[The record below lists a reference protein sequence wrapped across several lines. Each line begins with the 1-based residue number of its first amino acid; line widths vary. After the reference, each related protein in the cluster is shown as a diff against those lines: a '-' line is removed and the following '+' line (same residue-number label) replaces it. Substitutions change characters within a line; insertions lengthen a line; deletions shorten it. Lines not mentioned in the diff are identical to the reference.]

1 MLDVMNQSDKQLM
14 GKAAMVTGVSFVLSR
29 FMLGNFLFT
38 IPLMVLA
45 PKISDRRYALVPVAA
60 VALLTTI
67 ISLFQARG
75 ALGDPAGRLLLGIG
89 LFIPLVLLVASAVWI
104 YLDDQ
109 RTMVRY
115 LASAAFGVVASIGL
129 VIWLSSGSAS
139 VAEVDAIMLE
149 TFSALFGQL
158 DGNSGTLSARDLE
171 MVYRM
176 SVLVS
181 GSILVPLT
189 MGLVGFASFMA
200 MSYLGRNDG
209 DFTKRVSNWSIPYDT
224 LWVFLGSW
232 TVVLFMMILKAPYL
246 GRALV
251 MNVALGSCVLYAI
264 QGMAIVMHFVRRK
277 GLPISG
283 GRLMISLFL
292 IAFLVP
298 GLNVLVVFLLPLL
311 GVLETWIVFRKDE

>member
-264 QGMAIVMHFVRRK
+264 QGLAIVMHFVRRK

>member
-1 MLDVMNQSDKQLM
+1 MNQSEKQLM
-14 GKAAMVTGVSFVLSR
+14 GKAAMVTGVSFILSR
-29 FMLGNFLFT
+29 LMLGNFLFT

-45 PKISDRRYALVPVAA
+45 PKISDRRHALIPVAA
-60 VALLTTI
+60 VTLLTLI
-67 ISLFQARG
+67 VSLFQARG
-75 ALGDPAGRLLLGIG
+75 ALSDPAGRLLLSIG

-115 LASAAFGVVASIGL
+115 LASCAFGVVASVGL
-129 VIWLSSGSAS
+129 VILFSSGSES
-139 VAEVDAIMLE
+139 VAQVDAIMLE
-149 TFSALFGQL
+149 SFRALFGQL
-158 DGNSGTLSARDLE
+158 DGGSGTLTARDLE
-171 MVYRM
+171 KVYRLSVM
-176 SVLVS
+176 VSGSVLV
-181 GSILVPLT
+181 PLC

-200 MSYLGRNDG
+200 MSYLGRNDES
-209 DFTKRVSNWSIPYDT
+209 FSKRVPRWSIPYET

-232 TVVLFMMILKAPYL
+232 TVVLFLMIFKAPVL
-246 GRALV
+246 GRALAL
-251 MNVALGSCVLYAI
+251 NVALGSCVLYAI
-264 QGMAIVMHFVRRK
+264 QGMAIIMHYVQRK

-283 GRLMISLFL
+283 GRLMMSLFL

>member
-1 MLDVMNQSDKQLM
+1 MLDGMDQSEKQLM
-14 GKAAMVTGVSFVLSR
+14 VRAALVAGVSFVLSR

-45 PKISDRRYALVPVAA
+45 PKISDRRYALIPVAA
-60 VALLTTI
+60 VGLLTMVV
-67 ISLFQARG
+67 SLFQAPG
-75 ALGDPAGRLLLGIG
+75 ALAESAGRLLLGIG

-115 LASAAFGVVASIGL
+115 LASCAFGVVASMAL
-129 VIWLSSGSAS
+129 VIWLSSGSET
-139 VAEVDAIMLE
+139 VAKVDALMLE
-149 TFSALFGQL
+149 SFRALFGVL
-158 DGNSGTLSARDLE
+158 DGPSGTLTASELE
-171 MVYRM
+171 KVYRLSVKVSG
-176 SVLVS
+176 SVLV
-181 GSILVPLT
+181 PLC

-200 MSYLGRNDG
+200 MSYLGRYDE
-209 DFTKRVSNWSIPYDT
+209 DFSKRVSRWTAPYEN

-232 TVVLFMMILKAPYL
+232 TVVLLLMVFKAPFL
-246 GRALV
+246 GRALAL
-251 MNVALGSCVLYAI
+251 NIALGSCVLYAV
-264 QGMAIVMHFVRRK
+264 QGMAIVLHFVRRK

-283 GRLMISLFL
+283 GRLMMSLFL

>member
-1 MLDVMNQSDKQLM
+1 MNQSEKQLM
-14 GKAAMVTGVSFVLSR
+14 IKAALVTGVSFVLSR

-60 VALLTTI
+60 VALLTLI
-67 ISLFQARG
+67 VSLFQARG
-75 ALGDPAGRLLLGIG
+75 ALSESAGRLLLVIG
-89 LFIPLVLLVASAVWI
+89 LFIPFVLLVASAVWI

-115 LASAAFGVVASIGL
+115 LASSAFGVVVSIGL
-129 VIWLSSGSAS
+129 VIWLSSGSEL
-139 VAEVDAIMLE
+139 VAEVDAMMLE
-149 TFSALFGQL
+149 AFRALFVQL
-158 DGNSGTLSARDLE
+158 DGGSGTLSARDLE
-171 MVYRM
+171 KVYRL
-176 SVLVS
+176 SVMVS
-181 GSILVPLT
+181 GSVLAPLC

-200 MSYLGRNDG
+200 MSYLGRNSE
-209 DFTKRVSNWSIPYDT
+209 DFSKRVATWSVPYET

-232 TVVLFMMILKAPYL
+232 TVVMFLIVFKAPFL
-246 GRALV
+246 GRALAL
-251 MNVALGSCVLYAI
+251 NVALGASVLYAV
-264 QGMAIVMHFVRRK
+264 QGGAIVMHFVRRK

-283 GRLMISLFL
+283 GRLMMSLFL

-298 GLNVLVVFLLPLL
+298 GLNIVVVFLLPLL

>member
-1 MLDVMNQSDKQLM
+1 MNQSEKQLM
-14 GKAAMVTGVSFVLSR
+14 GKAAIVTGVSFVLSR

-45 PKISDRRYALVPVAA
+45 PKFSDRRHALIPVAA
-60 VALLTTI
+60 VALLTMI
-67 ISLFQARG
+67 VSLFQARG
-75 ALGDPAGRLLLGIG
+75 ALADPAGRLLLGIG
-89 LFIPLVLLVASAVWI
+89 LFIPFVLLVASAVWI

-115 LASAAFGVVASIGL
+115 LASASFGVVASIVL
-129 VIWLSSGSAS
+129 VIWLSSGSET
-139 VAEVDAIMLE
+139 VAKVDAIMLE
-149 TFSALFGQL
+149 SFNALFAL
-158 DGNSGTLSARDLE
+158 VDGTSSTLSVRDLE
-171 MVYRM
+171 TVYHLSVMVAG
-176 SVLVS
+176 SVLV
-181 GSILVPLT
+181 PFC
-189 MGLVGFASFMA
+189 MGLVGLASFLA
-200 MSYLGRNDG
+200 MSYLGRNDEN
-209 DFTKRVSNWSIPYDT
+209 FSKRVTRWSIPYDA

-232 TVVLFMMILKAPYL
+232 TVVLFLMVFKGPFL
-246 GRALV
+246 GRALAL
-251 MNVALGSCVLYAI
+251 NVALGSSVFYAV

-298 GLNVLVVFLLPLL
+298 GLNILVVFLLPLL

>member
-1 MLDVMNQSDKQLM
+1 MNQSDKQLM

-45 PKISDRRYALVPVAA
+45 PKISDRRYALIPVAA

-109 RTMVRY
+109 RTIVRY

-139 VAEVDAIMLE
+139 VAKVDAIMLE

-189 MGLVGFASFMA
+189 MGLIGFASFMA

>member
-1 MLDVMNQSDKQLM
+1 MNQSEKQLM
-14 GKAAMVTGVSFVLSR
+14 MRAALVAGVSFALSR

-45 PKISDRRYALVPVAA
+45 PKITDRRFALVPVAA
-60 VALLTTI
+60 VALLTLI
-67 ISLFQARG
+67 VSLFQARG
-75 ALGDPAGRLLLGIG
+75 ALSDPAGRLLFGIG

-104 YLDDQ
+104 YLDDR

-115 LASAAFGVVASIGL
+115 LASCAFGVVVSIGL
-129 VIWLSSGSAS
+129 VIWLSSGSET
-139 VAEVDAIMLE
+139 VAKVDAIMLE
-149 TFSALFGQL
+149 AFRALFEQL
-158 DGNSGTLSARDLE
+158 DGSSNTLSARDLE
-171 MVYRM
+171 KVYRL
-176 SVLVS
+176 SVMVS
-181 GSILVPLT
+181 GSVLAPLC

-200 MSYLGRNDG
+200 MSYLGRNDD
-209 DFTKRVSNWSIPYDT
+209 DFSKRVTSWSIPYDT

-232 TVVLFMMILKAPYL
+232 TVVLFLMVLKAPFL
-246 GRALV
+246 GRALAL
-251 MNVALGSCVLYAI
+251 NVALGSSVLYAV

-298 GLNVLVVFLLPLL
+298 GLNILVVFLLPLL
-311 GVLETWIVFRKDE
+311 GVLETWIVFRKVE

>member
-1 MLDVMNQSDKQLM
+1 MNQSDKQLM

-209 DFTKRVSNWSIPYDT
+209 DFTKRVSNWSIPYDN

>member
-1 MLDVMNQSDKQLM
+1 
-14 GKAAMVTGVSFVLSR
+14 MVAGVSFALSR

-45 PKISDRRYALVPVAA
+45 PKITDRRFALVPVAA
-60 VALLTTI
+60 VALLTLI
-67 ISLFQARG
+67 VSLFQARG
-75 ALGDPAGRLLLGIG
+75 ALSDPAGRLLFGIG

-104 YLDDQ
+104 YLDDR

-115 LASAAFGVVASIGL
+115 LASCAFGVVVSIGL
-129 VIWLSSGSAS
+129 VIWLSSGSET
-139 VAEVDAIMLE
+139 VAKVDAMMLE
-149 TFSALFGQL
+149 AFGALFGQL
-158 DGNSGTLSARDLE
+158 DGSSGTLSARDLE
-171 MVYRM
+171 KVYRL
-176 SVLVS
+176 SVMVS
-181 GSILVPLT
+181 GSVLAPLC

-200 MSYLGRNDG
+200 MSYLGRNDD
-209 DFTKRVSNWSIPYDT
+209 DFSKRVTSWSIPYDT

-232 TVVLFMMILKAPYL
+232 TVVLFLMVLKAPFL
-246 GRALV
+246 GRALAL
-251 MNVALGSCVLYAI
+251 NVALGSSVLYAV

-298 GLNVLVVFLLPLL
+298 GLNILVVFLLPLL
-311 GVLETWIVFRKDE
+311 GVLETWIVFRKVE

>member
-1 MLDVMNQSDKQLM
+1 MNLSEKQLM